1 MAQDLEL
8 SGPLNMAARLI
19 EANLKRQAPVG
30 KGTKK
35 KPGGALK
42 RSIKVKANYTGES
55 VQFRYSYLYYGVYV
69 DKGTRPYGVYG
80 KGSKPGPWNPN
91 PGKGEGGIKPR
102 FWTSLENSTKIRVKR
117 IISRVIGQYI
127 RTQFSKQ
134 RI

>member
-19 EANLKRQAPVG
+19 EANLKRQAPVD
-30 KGTKK
+30 T
-35 KPGGALK
+35 GALK

-55 VQFRYSYLYYGVYV
+55 VQFRYSYNTYGVFV
-69 DKGTRPYGVYG
+69 DKGTGPYAVRG
-80 KGSKPGPWNPN
+80 KGRTGSWNPR
-91 PGKGEGGIKPR
+91 PGKGTDGIKPR

-117 IISRVIGQYI
+117 IISKVINQYI

>member
-19 EANLKRQAPVG
+19 EANLKRQAPVD
-30 KGTKK
+30 T
-35 KPGGALK
+35 GALK

-55 VQFRYSYLYYGVYV
+55 VQFRYSYNTYGVFV

-80 KGSKPGPWNPN
+80 KGRKPGPWNPN

-117 IISRVIGQYI
+117 IISKVINQYI